1 MTLDSDKNFGL
12 VIAFVLPGFVCLWGA
27 SCWSSTVAGWLTVVP
42 TANATVG
49 GFLYA
54 SLGSLAAG
62 LTVSSVRWAVVDTI
76 HHRTGVQP
84 PEWDFGRLQDKLQA
98 FDALVENHY
107 RYYQFY
113 ANMLVAVAFASGCD
127 VCSGSR
133 DAIHSIWA
141 IVGLVF
147 IENVFFAGSRD
158 ALRKYYSRAVNGG
171 PKSQRLVREDLRR
184 IVRSGVLG
192 RTRQW
197 VTDIWFGRTNTI
209 VIAGEEHRCSRTWI
223 YGLRFAAAC

>member
-1 MTLDSDKNFGL
+1 MRRHVLLCLSPFSAGGNRVTLDSDKNFGV

-27 SCWSSTVAGWLTVVP
+27 SCWSSTVAGWLSVVP

-62 LTVSSVRWAVVDTI
+62 LTASAVRWAIVDTI
-76 HHRTGVQP
+76 HHRTGVRP
-84 PEWDFGRLQDKLQA
+84 PEWDFGKLQDKLEA

-127 VCSGSR
+127 VFSGTK
-133 DAIHSIWA
+133 DAVLSAWA

-147 IENVFFAGSRD
+147 IQSVFFAGSRD
-158 ALRKYYSRAVNGG
+158 ALRKYYSRAE
-171 PKSQRLVREDLRR
+171 RLLGTLTLQERSDHHDERLPSTERTARQEDFE
-184 IVRSGVLG
+184 G
-192 RTRQW
+192 
-197 VTDIWFGRTNTI
+197 
-209 VIAGEEHRCSRTWI
+209 
-223 YGLRFAAAC
+223 ACDD

>member
-1 MTLDSDKNFGL
+1 MTLDSDKNFGI
-12 VIAFVLPGFVCLWGA
+12 VIAFILPGFVCLWGA

-54 SLGSLAAG
+54 SLGSLTAG
-62 LTVSSVRWAVVDTI
+62 LTASAVRWAVVDTA

-84 PEWDFGRLQDKLQA
+84 PEWDFAKLQEKLEA

-127 VCSGSR
+127 LFSGKREFLLS
-133 DAIHSIWA
+133 AWSIT
-141 IVGLVF
+141 GLIF
-147 IENVFFAGSRD
+147 IEAVFLAGSRD
-158 ALRKYYSRAVNGG
+158 ALRKYYARAE
-171 PKSQRLVREDLRR
+171 RLLGTLALHERSDPHDERLPSSEGTAGQEEFEGACED
-184 IVRSGVLG
+184 
-192 RTRQW
+192 
-197 VTDIWFGRTNTI
+197 
-209 VIAGEEHRCSRTWI
+209 
-223 YGLRFAAAC
+223 